1 MCPGTNDQAVN
12 SQEQSVR
19 FVEGENGTIIDRKQA
34 LLWLKQ
40 DTWQMTGKWMNWVQT
55 RDYSEELN
63 RKKFAGFKGWR
74 LPTVSEAKSLVDKK
88 QQNKDHMGQSL
99 SHVAIFE
106 PGFGFLYWTSDVR
119 NKIQAVR
126 FGFRKGL
133 QIFDDIYRTSRGS
146 TRVVRDIEKEDGL
159 L

>member
-1 MCPGTNDQAVN
+1 MCPNDQEVDP
-12 SQEQSVR
+12 QEESAR
-19 FVEGENGTIIDRKQA
+19 FEEAENGTVIDRKRA

-40 DTWQMTGKWMNWVQT
+40 DTWQLTGKWMNWVQS
-55 RDYSEELN
+55 RDYSEEMN
-63 RKKFAGFKGWR
+63 KKKYGGYDGWR
-74 LPTVSEAKSLVDKK
+74 LPTVLEAKSLFDKK
-88 QQNKDHMGQSL
+88 QQNKDHMGQTI
-99 SHVAIFE
+99 SHASIFE

-119 NKIQAVR
+119 NKIQAIR

-146 TRVVRDIEKEDGL
+146 TRVVRDIEKTDGL